1 MKPIDKKY
9 LKQLARF
16 IDTYPKDERYYN
28 CPFDIEDSENH
39 FSASKICDNTC
50 RKIFP
55 SSGTG
60 SYGGNCPCNVLD
72 RSYVSKKCA
81 ALLKEQ
87 YYNKGQ

>member
-28 CPFDIEDSENH
+28 CPFDIEDSENY

-55 SSGTG
+55 STE

-72 RSYVSKKCA
+72 RSYVSKRCA
-81 ALLKEQ
+81 ALLEEQ
-87 YYNKGQ
+87 YYNKNQ